1 MKSFARWV
9 AARKSLVVSATSASV
24 IAVLVAT
31 VAIVSGGYTAQRM
44 DLNDGSVWVANG
56 GQHVIGRAN
65 TQVLAL
71 DTVVASVGTEVDVVQ
86 YGANVLL
93 VDRTNSKVD
102 IVDPATSQ
110 VQDTVPLPPAGPDV
124 FLADENV
131 VVVARGTGQVWVM
144 PKADLVH
151 FDSQSPPTLS
161 LGKNAVVSVSHDGVL
176 VGYSS
181 QAHKVYRLDL
191 NTPGSTTET
200 FDSGLGNSNAAA
212 TVTSIGNHWALLDA
226 TSRQLSLDGRLF
238 DLSSLIGDGSSPVLQ
253 QPSTDGDSVFVGFDG
268 GLVSLPVSGG
278 TPRTVLGG
286 QSGFPAAPVYLNGC
300 VYGAWSGG
308 TGWRSCA
315 SEPKPELLR
324 LDSMPAA
331 AVRLTFQRN
340 GDNVVLNDP
349 RGGGAWAVQGH
360 GQLIDNWD
368 ELIVKKKDQ
377 QQVEKNDLDTPPELA
392 KDQLPPV
399 AVDDALGARPGVS
412 SILPVLL
419 NDYDP
424 NGDVLVISDTTPIDE
439 TMGHVDLVN
448 DRQQLQLT
456 LTPSAHGRFSFRY
469 TIDDGRGGSAS
480 ATVTVSVR
488 SPLENSPPE
497 QVRQTSVLVAQGGR
511 ATASVLG
518 DWVDPDGDA
527 FYLASA
533 TTTPP
538 DTVSHRPEGNVV
550 FVEGGASAE
559 QRSITLAVSD
569 GRDVSSGSVRVTVK
583 KPGDVPIVTDPF
595 VVLAYAGKPV
605 TVHPLDHVRGG
616 SGVVRLTSVPVKTGS
631 SITASLE
638 SGTFIFTSDQ
648 IRTHYLDFVVNDG
661 DTTATGVVRV
671 DVAAPPE
678 ANSTPITL
686 PKNIFVKTLSSQ
698 TIDVASTD
706 IDPAGGVLL
715 VTGVYNIPG
724 SSGVRADVLEQKAIR
739 VTLTG
744 PLDGPVH
751 FNYRISN
758 GLAEAEG
765 VVTVIETP
773 IPASLQPPIATDDAV
788 TVRVGDAI
796 NIPVLDNDVQPD
808 GEDLTLNPQL
818 STTLTGDSGLLFASG
833 DVLRYLAPDKPGNFT
848 ATYEVSG
855 PDGQRAQANV
865 RIAVREPNDATNHPP
880 VPATVTARVLS
891 GATVRIPIPLT
902 GVDPDGDSVQLLGQ
916 ESNPQKGAVTTV
928 GDDYIDYEAG
938 GYSAGTDTFTYTLLD
953 ALGARA
959 IGTVRVGI
967 SAKLDGARNP
977 VAIEDEVTVRPG
989 STVSVQVLSNDS
1001 DPDGS
1006 PLSLVSV
1013 TPNDPT
1019 VSAAVVGDMVRVTP
1033 PRIPGR
1039 YGLIYTIANDSGGT
1053 SSNFVTVIV
1062 DPDAP
1067 PVYPVAND
1075 TVLTLTDI
1083 LDRDT
1088 IDVDVLR
1095 NVFLADGPVSELA
1108 VSLLPGYA
1116 AGAEVTPG
1124 QRIRV
1129 KVGNQRQIIPFQV
1142 SRPNGTAAAAY
1153 AFVWVPGY
1161 DDALPQLNRKARAL
1175 TVPSE
1180 SELKIDLNDYVVAIG
1195 GKKVRL
1201 ADSSGVRATHS
1212 NGQDPV
1218 VDDHTLRFT
1227 SADKYFGPASVSFQ
1241 VTDGASA
1248 TDPNGRV
1255 ATLVLPIKV
1264 TPRENQ
1270 PPVFGGGVIDFEP
1283 GETKVLDLLKLTTYP
1298 YPKDLVELAY
1308 SVVGPPPAGFSY
1320 TLSAQKLTL
1329 RADSD
1334 AAKNTTSTIVLGV
1347 RDDIAEGKAGT
1358 IQLGV
1363 VPSTRPLARPAAD
1376 VAVTPRGQTTVVD
1389 VLANDGATNPF
1400 PGQSLKVISIRG
1412 IGGDSLPAGV
1422 SVVPSDD
1429 NSRLAVTVT
1438 KTAQPVNVSVQYQV
1452 MDATADAD
1460 RYVWGAVTL
1469 QIQDVPEPV
1478 TGVTVTSFSDKS
1490 VTVAWAPGGFN
1501 NSPISGYQV
1510 TVTRSDGSVFSVTPC
1525 AITSGCAI
1533 RTPGN
1538 GPANGVRISV
1548 TAQNAIGSSD
1558 PASIGSAVWSDLLP
1572 DAPSISEAKATSVA
1586 PGAVSITW
1594 PAVAAPAGGSPITD
1608 YIVRIVGPD
1617 LDSSSAV
1624 SASGADQYTF
1634 TPTLVAARQ
1643 YQISIYAKNSAQ
1655 VLSSNDWKRS
1665 ATATVTAVGPPSSVS
1680 RLSAVV
1686 ADAQGHVTVTWGASD
1701 PNGAAAG
1708 SVTYTVG
1715 RFTVG
1720 DAAPTSCQ
1728 SAAVGSGGPVASGWT
1743 DTTVADGGNYFYAVY
1758 ADNGYFCTPTVSS
1771 SVVTKA
1777 TPGQASGTVKVEK
1790 NGTSGQFDIRVDT
1803 LKAVGPKYADMVFQY
1818 QLGGGSWTTVVD
1830 GDWITSWADSS
1841 VYGNPTTVTLRACR
1855 DAAGGFCGESSVPTT
1870 VTPVNTRAGITS
1882 CAAGTEVVPT
1892 RPLNA
1897 GAPAVTYTYAFQNT
1911 LGIWGSATGATAPA
1925 GSQAVRVTATVQIGP
1940 APYYTDPAY
1949 GDGPCTP

>member
-1 MKSFARWV
+1 MKSFARWA

-24 IAVLVAT
+24 IAILVAT

-56 GQHVIGRAN
+56 GAHVIGRAN

-71 DTVVASVGTEVDVVQ
+71 DTVVASVGTEIDVVQ
-86 YGANVLL
+86 HGANVLL
-93 VDRTNSKVD
+93 VDRTDSKVD

-110 VQDTVPLPPAGPDV
+110 VQDTIPLPPGDPDV
-124 FLADENV
+124 FLADESV

-144 PKADLVH
+144 PEADLVH

-161 LGKNAVVSVSHDGVL
+161 LGKDAVVSVSHDGVL

-181 QAHKVYRLDL
+181 EAHKVYRLNL
-191 NTPGSTTET
+191 NTPGSTPET
-200 FDSGLGNSNAAA
+200 FDSGLGDSNAAV
-212 TVTSIGNHWALLDA
+212 TVTSVGEHWALLDA
-226 TSRQLSLDGRLF
+226 RSRTLSLDGRLF
-238 DLSSLIGDGSSPVLQ
+238 DLSSLIGDGGSPVLQ
-253 QPSTDGDSVFVGFDG
+253 RPSADGDRVLVGFDG
-268 GLVSLPVSGG
+268 GLVSLPAAGG
-278 TPRTVLGG
+278 TPRTLLNG
-286 QSGFPAAPVYLNGC
+286 QSGFPAAPVSLNGC
-300 VYGAWSGG
+300 VFGAWSGG
-308 TGWRSCA
+308 TAWRSCA
-315 SEPKPELLR
+315 SEPQPELLQ

-331 AVRLTFQRN
+331 AVRLTFQSN
-340 GDNVVLNDP
+340 GDKVVLNDP
-349 RGGGAWAVQGH
+349 RGGGTWAVQGN

-368 ELIVKKKDQ
+368 ELIVKKEDQ
-377 QQVEKNDLDTPPELA
+377 QQVEENNLDTPPELA

-424 NGDVLVISDTTPIDE
+424 NGDVLVISATTPIDE
-439 TMGHVDLVN
+439 AQGHVDLVN
-448 DRQQLQLT
+448 NRQQLQLA
-456 LTPSAHGRFSFRY
+456 LTPNAHGTFSFRY

-480 ATVTVSVR
+480 ATVTVTVR

-497 QVRQTSVLVAQGGR
+497 QVRQTSMLVAQGGR
-511 ATASVLG
+511 ASASVLG
-518 DWVDPDGDA
+518 DWIDPDGDA

-538 DTVSHRPEGNVV
+538 DTVSYRPEGNVV
-550 FVEGGASAE
+550 FVEGGASAG

-569 GRDVSSGSVRVTVK
+569 GRDLASGSVRVTVK
-583 KPGDVPIVTDPF
+583 KPGDVPIVIDPF

-631 SITASLE
+631 GITASLE
-638 SGTFIFTSDQ
+638 TGTFIFTSDQ

-661 DTTATGVVRV
+661 DTTATGVIRV

-686 PKNIFVKTLSSQ
+686 PKNIFVNTLSSQ
-698 TIDVASTD
+698 TIDVAATD

-773 IPASLQPPIATDDAV
+773 IPARLQPPIATDDAV
-788 TVRVGDAI
+788 TVRVGDAV

-808 GEDLTLNPQL
+808 GQALTLNPQL

-833 DVLRYLAPDKPGNFT
+833 SVLRYLAPDQPGNFT

-865 RIAVREPNDATNHPP
+865 RIAVREPSDATNHPP
-880 VPATVTARVLS
+880 VPTTVTARVLA

-902 GVDPDGDSVQLLGQ
+902 GIDPDGDSVQLLGQ

-938 GYSAGTDTFTYTLLD
+938 GYSAGTDTFTYTVLD

-1013 TPNDPT
+1013 TPNDPA
-1019 VSAAVVGDMVRVTP
+1019 VSADVVGDLVRVTP

-1039 YGLIYTIANDSGGT
+1039 YGLIYTIANEAGGT

-1095 NVFLADGPVSELA
+1095 NVFLADGPVSSLTVA
-1108 VSLLPGYA
+1108 LLPGYDA
-1116 AGAEVTPG
+1116 DAEVTPG

-1129 KVGNQRQIIPFQV
+1129 KVGNQSQIIPFQV
-1142 SRPNGTAAAAY
+1142 SRPNDTAVAAY

-1180 SELKIDLNDYVVAIG
+1180 SALTIDLNDYVVAIG

-1201 ADSSGVRATHS
+1201 TDTSRVRATHS
-1212 NGQDPV
+1212 NGQNPV

-1227 SADKYFGPASVSFQ
+1227 SADKYFGPASISFQ
-1241 VTDGASA
+1241 VTDGTSA
-1248 TDPNGRV
+1248 DDPNGRV

-1298 YPKDLVELAY
+1298 YPKDLNELTY
-1308 SVVGPPPAGFSY
+1308 SIIGQPPAGFSY

-1329 RADSD
+1329 RANND
-1334 AAKNTTSTIVLGV
+1334 AARNTTSTIVLGV
-1347 RDDIAEGKAGT
+1347 RDDIAEGKSGS

-1376 VAVTPRGQTTVVD
+1376 VAVTPRGETTVVD
-1389 VLANDGATNPF
+1389 VLANDDATNPF
-1400 PGQSLKVISIRG
+1400 PGHDLKVVSIRG

-1422 SVVPSDD
+1422 SIVPSAD
-1429 NSRLAVTVT
+1429 NSRLAVSVT
-1438 KTAQPVNVSVQYQV
+1438 KTAQPVNVNVQYQV
-1452 MDATADAD
+1452 MDATGDAD
-1460 RYVWGAVTL
+1460 RFVWGAVTL

-1478 TGVTVTSFSDKS
+1478 TGVTVTSFADKS
-1490 VTVAWAPGGFN
+1490 VTIAWAPGGFN
-1501 NSPISGYQV
+1501 NSPIIGYQV
-1510 TVTRSDGSVFSVTPC
+1510 KATRGDGSEFSVTPC
-1525 AITSGCAI
+1525 AITSGCVI
-1533 RTPGN
+1533 TTPGN
-1538 GPANGVRISV
+1538 GPDNGVRISV
-1548 TAQNAIGSSD
+1548 TAQNTIGSSE
-1558 PASIGSAVWSDLLP
+1558 PASIGNAVWSDLLP
-1572 DAPSISEAKATSVA
+1572 EAPSISEAKATNVA

-1594 PAVAAPAGGSPITD
+1594 PAVAAPAGGSAITD

-1624 SASGADQYTF
+1624 PVTGAAQYTF

-1655 VLSSNDWKRS
+1655 VLSSDAWRRS
-1665 ATATVTAVGPPSSVS
+1665 ATATVTAVGPPSPVS
-1680 RLSAVV
+1680 ALSAVV
-1686 ADAQGHVTVTWGASD
+1686 ADPRGHVVVTWGASD
-1701 PNGAAAG
+1701 PNGAPAD
-1708 SVTYTVG
+1708 SVRYTVG
-1715 RFTVG
+1715 RFTAG
-1720 DAAPTSCQ
+1720 AAAPTVCQ
-1728 SAAVGSGGPVASGWT
+1728 SATPGSGGPVASGWT
-1743 DTTVADGGNYFYAVY
+1743 DTSVADGGNYFYVVY
-1758 ADNGYFCTPTVSS
+1758 ADNGYFCTPTSS
-1771 SVVTKA
+1771 SAVVTKA
-1777 TPGQASGTVKVEK
+1777 TPGQASGTVTVEK
-1790 NGTSGQFDIRVDT
+1790 NGTSGQFDIRVDK
-1803 LKAVGPKYADMVFQY
+1803 LKASGGFSDTVFQY
-1818 QLGGGSWTTVVD
+1818 RLGSGDWVTVVN
-1830 GDWITSWADSS
+1830 GDWITSMADAS
-1841 VYGNPTTVTLRACR
+1841 VYGTPVTVTLRACR
-1855 DAAGGFCGESSVPTT
+1855 DGVGGFCGESSAPTT
-1870 VTPVNTRAGITS
+1870 VTPVNARAGITS
-1882 CAAGTEVVPT
+1882 CAAGADVIPAPPV
-1892 RPLNA
+1892 NA
-1897 GAPAVTYTYAFQNT
+1897 GTPVVTYAYSFQNAA
-1911 LGIWGSATGATAPA
+1911 GVWVASADATAPA
-1925 GSQAVRVTATVQIGP
+1925 GTQAVRVTATVQIGP

-1949 GDGPCTP
+1949 GEGSCTP